1 MKDKLNKLDFKI
13 EYDLPVIDYILNI
26 IKDEKDYGAR
36 PIIRAIQDEI
46 ENKITDMIIDNEYSS
61 GQTFYIEI
69 NNDNLC
75 INTDR
80 IIS

>member
-1 MKDKLNKLDFKI
+1 MF
-13 EYDLPVIDYILNI
+13 

-46 ENKITDMIIDNEYSS
+46 ENKITDMIIENEYSS